1 MFRFPINPMISIALK
16 EANRV
21 AKTSVD
27 RRYHTLIQQRP
38 LLVLYF
44 YEQYLNYQCHYS
56 IFLWK
61 GY

>member
-1 MFRFPINPMISIALK
+1 MFRFPIHPMILIALK

-38 LLVLYF
+38 GLFVGTDARVSRMASMATS
-44 YEQYLNYQCHYS
+44 CP
-56 IFLWK
+56 
-61 GY
+61 

>member
-1 MFRFPINPMISIALK
+1 MISLALK

-38 LLVLYF
+38 FPNDLIAPHP
-44 YEQYLNYQCHYS
+44 EH
-56 IFLWK
+56 
-61 GY
+61 